1 MVEALSQVRAHGA
14 EAVSLRAVAQAVGV
28 SPSAAYHH
36 FADKTAIL
44 VEVADRGADE
54 LDRRTVAAAG
64 GLAVDDADAGL
75 VRLRAVGAA
84 YIGFAVDEPHLF
96 RHTFGPYCSM
106 TPKFATGEGGEG
118 GPGVDDDGHGRGS
131 DSAYGLLVDTLDQL
145 DALGALSRRD
155 GLDLVA
161 WAAVH
166 GFASLVLDGFLPAED
181 SSVLVDVLSAL
192 VVSPRP

>member
-44 VEVADRGADE
+44 IEVADRGANE
-54 LDRRTVAAAG
+54 LDRRTADAAGRLPVDDAAAG
-64 GLAVDDADAGL
+64 LA
-75 VRLRAVGAA
+75 RLRAVGAA

-96 RHTFGPYCSM
+96 RHTFGPYCAM
-106 TPKFATGEGGEG
+106 TPKFVNGGGDG
-118 GPGVDDDGHGRGS
+118 GVPPSDDDGHNRGS
-131 DSAYGLLVDTLDQL
+131 DSAYGLLVDTLDRL
-145 DALGALSRRD
+145 DALGALRRRD

-166 GFASLVLDGFLPAED
+166 GFASLVLDGFLPAD
-181 SSVLVDVLSAL
+181 ASSVLVDVLATL
-192 VVSPRP
+192 VVSPSV